1 MALQRERRPVRFSPL
16 LLLPGHDPRRLVHLI
31 APTPLLIAHG
41 ADDWLVS
48 PDHARRLYAL
58 AGEPRELH
66 LLPAGLHAEYI
77 LADDPEPLLG
87 PLRTFFARH
96 LAASKRL

>member
-1 MALQRERRPVRFSPL
+1 
-16 LLLPGHDPRRLVHLI
+16 VHLI

-48 PDHARRLYAL
+48 PDHARQLYAL
-58 AGEPRELH
+58 AAEPRELH

-77 LADDPEPLLG
+77 LADDPEPLLA

-96 LAASKRL
+96 LASSNRL